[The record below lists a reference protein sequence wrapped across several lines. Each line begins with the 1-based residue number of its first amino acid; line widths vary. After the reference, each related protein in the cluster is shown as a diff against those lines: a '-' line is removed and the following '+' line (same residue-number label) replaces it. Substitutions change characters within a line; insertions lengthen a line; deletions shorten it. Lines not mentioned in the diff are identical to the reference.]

1 MKCMHK
7 AMSTAWRR
15 QGALSDVVWKYNV
28 KACIEG
34 LPTAERMFWF
44 KYWSTPICPLCH
56 QAWGTIGH
64 ILSSCSVMS
73 ARAYTFRH
81 NQVCEILRNV
91 AVRHGWRVASYGT
104 DLPATL
110 VKPELAANLHNT
122 RPDIVLY
129 NDFARYSAKVVL
141 VEVTV
146 TFDTDRN
153 INAARIHKLA
163 VYRPLIEAIKLSH
176 PYSALAVD
184 IAPAVVGA
192 RGIIH
197 NKWHEDLKPLGLNE
211 GQATRA
217 GCE

>member
-1 MKCMHK
+1 
-7 AMSTAWRR
+7 
-15 QGALSDVVWKYNV
+15 
-28 KACIEG
+28 
-34 LPTAERMFWF
+34 
-44 KYWSTPICPLCH
+44 
-56 QAWGTIGH
+56 
-64 ILSSCSVMS
+64 
-73 ARAYTFRH
+73 
-81 NQVCEILRNV
+81 VCEILRNV

-197 NKWHEDLKPLGLNE
+197 NRWHEDLKPLGLNE
-211 GQATRA
+211 GQATKA
-217 GCE
+217 GCEVSLAVIKASHWIWTLWAAQAHGNPGNDHR